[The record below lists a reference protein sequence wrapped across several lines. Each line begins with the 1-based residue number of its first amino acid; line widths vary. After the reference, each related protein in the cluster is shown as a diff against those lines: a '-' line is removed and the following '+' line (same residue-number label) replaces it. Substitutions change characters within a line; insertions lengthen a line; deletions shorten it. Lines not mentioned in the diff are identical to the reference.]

1 MRILTVQAWAAMC
14 WSGSY
19 KYLQADRVEGVRQKR
34 DAILRT
40 ILTVMRLSYTASGCT
55 LRSGCN
61 VSNWRGSL
69 HAGASDL
76 RE

>member
-1 MRILTVQAWAAMC
+1 MHILTVQAWAAMC

-34 DAILRT
+34 DTILRT
-40 ILTVMRLSYTASGCT
+40 ILTVMRLSYTASGC
-55 LRSGCN
+55 N

-69 HAGASDL
+69 HTGASDL